1 MKANLDHLEIELK
14 YANYTVLLMECSVGY
29 EALLTLVNVKVVC
42 CLLILLSTYF
52 FVYSSIQ
59 LLLSLNFTQ
68 NILGVF
74 L

>member
-42 CLLILLSTYF
+42 CY
-52 FVYSSIQ
+52 
-59 LLLSLNFTQ
+59 
-68 NILGVF
+68 
-74 L
+74 